1 MMDVIPTRKFFDP
14 ACFLPYED
22 RLQPLFGS
30 DPHRISHITAMAMTG
45 EAIKSGF
52 ALHVSGPPV
61 DAEDADALRVRP
73 HEESEDTL
81 FLFADT
87 WDGATLKSRPER
99 ALLESLAPECRLP
112 GAALMAARVLCGQV
126 PVSSDNVTRVS
137 EALGLNGSLRRL
149 GSVAA
154 AMDDCRDVF
163 RPAPDGFLPDWRR
176 DFLDL
181 APASSDAEWVCL
193 RAYPHD
199 EPDTPPAFLDE
210 KYRVTWCLDHPHQIL
225 EDLLY

>member
-1 MMDVIPTRKFFDP
+1 MR
-14 ACFLPYED
+14 
-22 RLQPLFGS
+22 PLFGS
-30 DPHRISHITAMAMTG
+30 DPHRISHVTAMAMAGTG
-45 EAIKSGF
+45 IKSGF

-61 DAEDADALRVRP
+61 DAEYADALMVRP
-73 HEESEDTL
+73 HGESEDTL

-87 WDGATLKSRPER
+87 WDGATLMSRPER

-112 GAALMAARVLCGQV
+112 GAALMAARVLSG
-126 PVSSDNVTRVS
+126 PVAVSLDNVTRAS
-137 EALGLNGSLRRL
+137 EALGLDESLRRL

-154 AMDDCRDVF
+154 AIDDCRDVF

-181 APASSDAEWVCL
+181 APAPSDTEWVCL

-199 EPDTPPAFLDE
+199 EPYAPPAFLDE
-210 KYRVTWCLDHPHQIL
+210 KHRVAWCLDHPHQIL